1 MGLQAFYLFLF
12 NFVMCSLSFHFDDLR
27 AQDPQSLALKL
38 QAFLKKLCDVLRAQ
52 DLGPL
57 AVRYSIHSNHQ

>member
-12 NFVMCSLSFHFDDLR
+12 NFIMCSLSFHCDDLR
-27 AQDPQSLALKL
+27 AQDPQSLALRL
-38 QAFLKKLCDVLRAQ
+38 QASFKKLCDALRAQ

-57 AVRYSIHSNHQ
+57 AVTYSNHQ